1 MLKHIE
7 NEYRADFDILV
18 DSFADDLNLR
28 TVSNLPMISIYFNPK
43 DFPGKYVARV
53 FDIRPGAVHATRYI
67 MVDENLE
74 EMRRS
79 IPTGFS
85 CMNRTPEDDPELLEV
100 WF

>member
-1 MLKHIE
+1 
-7 NEYRADFDILV
+7 
-18 DSFADDLNLR
+18 
-28 TVSNLPMISIYFNPK
+28 MISIYFNPK

-67 MVDENLE
+67 MVNENLE

-79 IPTGFS
+79 IPAGFS
-85 CMNRTPEDDPELLEV
+85 CTNRTPEDDPELLEV